1 MSDNYFTVVFAGD
14 LRKLGKNPFKI
25 VSDFGEAVSVAFG
38 NALEE
43 LDEHRDEAA
52 TLPPAHQTPIENKGP
67 SQS

>member
-1 MSDNYFTVVFAGD
+1 MSDSEFFTVVFAGD

-43 LDEHRDEAA
+43 LDAHRDESAKA
-52 TLPPAHQTPIENKGP
+52 IPPADRGGAA
-67 SQS
+67 